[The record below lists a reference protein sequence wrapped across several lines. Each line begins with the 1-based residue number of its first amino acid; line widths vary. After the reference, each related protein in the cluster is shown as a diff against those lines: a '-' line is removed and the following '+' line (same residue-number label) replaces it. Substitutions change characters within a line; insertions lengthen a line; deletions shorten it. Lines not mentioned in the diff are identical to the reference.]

1 MNTRRF
7 TNKIVGLFLIGCMVS
22 SVCIPHCYAI
32 TTQKHAS
39 SVTKDKKI
47 PSLGPMCLE
56 GFVNKNMSGI
66 FIMDSYTENIQKQST
81 ADFSTANLIE
91 KDLKMRILQHHN
103 QAKQHA
109 IEWQQDIKNSML
121 ETNQTIIQFNLTF
134 QETAQSLADFIEK
147 KDRDNTKTQIKKL
160 YEQVT
165 RNKQEAD
172 TMLVRIHDFQD
183 KLNTD
188 QQHFNTDFVALRPAL
203 ATMGIDIP
211 RLQQQITDLNDEIK
225 KERAQLQ
232 QGEVL
237 CLTIVGAI
245 VGGPMIVK
253 ARLKIM
259 AAQDK
264 IDKLMGSIYGIQRE
278 IAIIT
283 DVQKKTL
290 DMTET
295 IKTVVNAFQQ
305 ISIQWSLI
313 QVKYE
318 AVLNAIDTIDP
329 EMFEMMQS
337 DLAVAKK
344 DWQDLKEYVERLYEL
359 YTKDGSV
366 ATFSK

>member
-1 MNTRRF
+1 MNKRRF

-32 TTQKHAS
+32 ATQKRSS

-47 PSLGPMCLE
+47 PSLGPVELE
-56 GFVNKNMSGI
+56 EFVNKKISVI
-66 FIMDSYTENIQKQST
+66 FSMDSYAENILKQST
-81 ADFSTANLIE
+81 ANFSTVNLIE
-91 KDLKMRILQHHN
+91 KDLQTRIVQHHN

-109 IEWQQDIKNSML
+109 IEWQQDIKTSML
-121 ETNQTIIQFNLTF
+121 ETNQTITQFNLTF

-147 KDRDNTKTQIKKL
+147 KDKDNIKTQIKKL
-160 YEQVT
+160 YKQVI
-165 RNKQEAD
+165 RNKQESD
-172 TMLVRIHDFQD
+172 TMLVRMHDFQG
-183 KLNTD
+183 KLDTD
-188 QQHFNTDFVALRPAL
+188 QQHFNTGFVALKPTL

-225 KERAQLQ
+225 KERVQLQ

-245 VGGPMIVK
+245 IGGPMIAK
-253 ARLKIM
+253 AKLKIM
-259 AAQDK
+259 ATQDK

-278 IAIIT
+278 IAIVT

-290 DMTET
+290 DMAET

-305 ISIQWSLI
+305 ISTQWSMI

-318 AVLNAIDTIDP
+318 TVLNAIDTIDS

-344 DWQDLKEYVERLYEL
+344 EWQDLKEYVERLYEL
-359 YTKDGSV
+359 YTKDS
-366 ATFSK
+366 